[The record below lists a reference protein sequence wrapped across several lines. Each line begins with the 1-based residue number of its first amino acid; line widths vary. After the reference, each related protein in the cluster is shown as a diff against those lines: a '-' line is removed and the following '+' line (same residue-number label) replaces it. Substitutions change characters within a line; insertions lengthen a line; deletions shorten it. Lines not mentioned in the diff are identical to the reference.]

1 MALFVLVT
9 AAAHALAAVIQST
22 AAILEVIAQLVAA
35 LVGLL

>member
-1 MALFVLVT
+1 MAVM
-9 AAAHALAAVIQST
+9 HAVAAVVSST